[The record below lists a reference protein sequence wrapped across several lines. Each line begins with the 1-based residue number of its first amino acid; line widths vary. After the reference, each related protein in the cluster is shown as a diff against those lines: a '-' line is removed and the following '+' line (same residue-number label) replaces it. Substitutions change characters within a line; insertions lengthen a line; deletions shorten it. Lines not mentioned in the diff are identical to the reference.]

1 MSYKSIIYEKKEFIA
16 SITLNRPDS
25 GNAITTRLSQELAE
39 LCASIH
45 SDEEVRVVT
54 ITGAGKHFCLGTDPA
69 ELSFVIASEAKQS
82 SSHPS
87 VAKTILNIERPVIAA
102 INGDALG
109 QGLELALACDL
120 RIAAETAR
128 FGLPQI
134 ASGSIPWDG
143 GTQLLPRIIGR
154 TKAMEI
160 ILLGEAINATLACEI
175 GLVNKVVPLREP
187 MPTVMEMATQLSSG
201 APLSLRYAKEAVCQG
216 LDLTLE
222 QGLHLEADLY
232 HLLQTTEDRIEGI
245 KAFRER
251 RTAKFKGK

>member
-25 GNAITTRLSQELAE
+25 GNAISAQLSHELADV
-39 LCASIH
+39 CAHIK
-45 SDEEVRVVT
+45 SDEEINVVI
-54 ITGAGKHFCLGTDPA
+54 ITGAGKHFCLGT
-69 ELSFVIASEAKQS
+69 ELVEQKREP
-82 SSHPS
+82 PS
-87 VAKTILNIERPVIAA
+87 VAKMILDIARPVIAA

-109 QGLELALACDL
+109 QGLELALACDI
-120 RIAAETAR
+120 RIAVETAH

-134 ASGSIPWDG
+134 SSGSIPWDG
-143 GTQLLPRIIGR
+143 ATQLLPRIVGR
-154 TKAMEI
+154 TKAMEM
-160 ILLGEAINATLACEI
+160 ILLGEAIDAKLACET
-175 GLVNKVVPLREP
+175 GLVNKVIPLKEL
-187 MPTVMEMATQLSSG
+187 MPTVMEMAKAMTAR

-222 QGLHLEADLY
+222 QALHLEADLY